1 MQASQIRD
9 TTNDAQ
15 DSLPAP
21 TIDPAEVLEQP
32 VEGAVAGRPHRRL
45 LLWTAVTLLAALA
58 LALAIVVAS
67 LASAPADPAPPPRPP
82 MQFGTS
88 VGHARPE

>member
-1 MQASQIRD
+1 MQANQIQSTAEAGQGSR
-9 TTNDAQ
+9 
-15 DSLPAP
+15 PAP

-32 VEGAVAGRPHRRL
+32 VEGAVAGRPRRRL
-45 LLWTAVTLLAALA
+45 LVWTAMTLLAALA